1 MKKIILVMGCVAVQ
15 AAVRPVEPQ
24 PPQQPRPVVR
34 AAAVRPV
41 EPQPPRPVAAAR
53 PAALAG
59 IADMKSMR
67 GNTTHRPAIFFGGVT
82 LSLIVQQDV
91 KVISQSHYPQLRT
104 GLKTPHSGRPRRA
117 LQSHGTT
124 TLFWD
129 AAEETTRLIAFRAAA
144 AAAAAAAV
152 QAAARPVEPQP
163 PRPAVRAA
171 VRVVVVPDVLWT
183 LTVILIATKI
193 VRLTAFVILSQPV
206 GEIGQPA
213 CASLRHP
220 DPERSEGEGSF
231 LNPSF

>member
-1 MKKIILVMGCVAVQ
+1 MSPAPDMKSRLTVLGCVAVQ
-15 AAVRPVEPQ
+15 AAVRPVERQ
-24 PPQQPRPVVR
+24 PPRPAGVIRPPRPAGVIRPPRLVAAAQPAAR
-34 AAAVRPV
+34 AAVRPALRLTA
-41 EPQPPRPVAAAR
+41 RPALR

-129 AAEETTRLIAFRAAA
+129 AAEETTRLIAFRAA
-144 AAAAAAAV
+144 V
-152 QAAARPVEPQP
+152 
-163 PRPAVRAA
+163 AVRAA
-171 VRVVVVPDVLWT
+171 VVRAAARLGVSIWGVQRLKLALVYLPTDSAET
-183 LTVILIATKI
+183 GCRSAT
-193 VRLTAFVILSQPV
+193 
-206 GEIGQPA
+206 
-213 CASLRHP
+213 
-220 DPERSEGEGSF
+220 
-231 LNPSF
+231 